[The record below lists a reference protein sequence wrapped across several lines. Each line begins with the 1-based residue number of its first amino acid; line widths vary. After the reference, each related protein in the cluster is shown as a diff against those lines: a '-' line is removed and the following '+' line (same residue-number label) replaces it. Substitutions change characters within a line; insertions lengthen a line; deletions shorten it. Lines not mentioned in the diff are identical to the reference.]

1 MSRKKFCILG
11 ISTGVLVVVVLFV
24 VYQVFPMIMFNQLAR
39 SHVLA
44 NAPDEKDFNVVLKR
58 DLENYFKAK
67 YQSQISI
74 KYEFLRDGPTQSG
87 VSYPKYY
94 LWVTIFDVDKK
105 IDEGAVR
112 VAAIEQ
118 THFEVTDYL
127 KREEINN
134 NNIYLVFPG
143 PVCEKIKER
152 L

>member
-1 MSRKKFCILG
+1 
-11 ISTGVLVVVVLFV
+11 
-24 VYQVFPMIMFNQLAR
+24 
-39 SHVLA
+39 
-44 NAPDEKDFNVVLKR
+44 
-58 DLENYFKAK
+58 
-67 YQSQISI
+67 
-74 KYEFLRDGPTQSG
+74 
-87 VSYPKYY
+87 